1 MALAL
6 DSLTNQN
13 QNFSA
18 AAPKASRFSDLSS
31 EQFTRI
37 MFAELKNQDPL
48 KPNDSAQLLD
58 QIANLR
64 SIESNLSMEG
74 KLKALVSQNQL
85 STAGTLIGASISGIS
100 ETNERVT
107 GIVRAVNRTDAGPVL
122 MLKSGV
128 RVPFDMVDSIT
139 LPDVP
144 SNNNPPATP
153 LPPTPPVVVVP
164 PVVIVPPA
172 VTVPGANLP
181 AVTTPSLGTI
191 PRQVTPV
198 PSNSESPS

>member
-1 MALAL
+1 MPSAI
-6 DSLTNQN
+6 DSLTNP
-13 QNFSA
+13 SA
-18 AAPKASRFSDLSS
+18 SATKASRFSDLSS
-31 EQFTRI
+31 EQFTKI

-64 SIESNLSMEG
+64 SIESNLSMES

-128 RVPFDMVDSIT
+128 RIPFDQVDSIT

-144 SNNNPPATP
+144 SNNNPPTTP
-153 LPPTPPVVVVP
+153 LPPTPPVVIVP
-164 PVVIVPPA
+164 PVVIP
-172 VTVPGANLP
+172 PGANLP
-181 AVTTPSLGTI
+181 AVTTPSLGTN

-198 PSNSESPS
+198 SASSGSPS